1 MKFYIDSELISQF
14 EIGDMVISEP
24 GREWSFGGVSD
35 DPDHY
40 DWASFNGKIEDF
52 CIFDYALSDS
62 QIHDMYNGKLP
73 GNSVGHWVD
82 GSYSGTLTIED
93 VSGNGHHGTAID
105 RDPSE
110 LWVISDRIKRSDTAR
125 PGFSLDSNRLE
136 YEDMLPAQST
146 FKYSDGRAYVDSDDV
161 TRQIDGSLEPITP
174 DHSAT
179 MKIDAGLD
187 YKVEYTPLS
196 MQITAPDNLAAGQS
210 LNIQTSA
217 ADPTGAKVSNQPTK
231 MRYRLLDG
239 SGDVL
244 VDKEVGSTDFTI
256 PGQYLNDGY
265 RQLRMSY
272 HGPQFAGWS
281 NEIVLNWDVGGDGM
295 FQITDTGQ
303 APLNTGSIVEK
314 AQGLLYKAL
323 NNWSK
328 LDIPIISGISDWLI
342 DTLELV

>member
-1 MKFYIDSELISQF
+1 VNGEKHGFDDTSGYVNGSETSSHLSDSNLYFSGSFFDFRIYNDALTSTEISSIYESTDYIDSSCSARF
-14 EIGDMVISEP
+14 
-24 GREWSFGGVSD
+24 F
-35 DPDHY
+35 
-40 DWASFNGKIEDF
+40 
-52 CIFDYALSDS
+52 
-62 QIHDMYNGKLP
+62 
-73 GNSVGHWVD
+73 D
-82 GSYSGTLTIED
+82 GSYTDTTDITD
-93 VSGNGHHGTAID
+93 VSGNGNDGILDGVSSVTDFWSGTFT
-105 RDPSE
+105 E
-110 LWVISDRIKRSDTAR
+110 IKRSDTAR

-136 YEDMLPAQST
+136 YQDMLPAQSI

-256 PGQYLNDGY
+256 PGQYLNDGH

-328 LDIPIISGISDWLI
+328 LDIPIIPGISDWLI